1 MISFIIPAYN
11 AAKYLERVVQS
22 IIGDGKNNEEF
33 EILIVENGSTD
44 NTTEVGEYFSFAY
57 PNIQVLHSPKG
68 VSNARNYGIDHAKG
82 EWIAFVDADDYLT
95 KEGRTA
101 IFEDAKSNTYDCY
114 LYGHEAGTT
123 PKNVTDDKN
132 GESFC
137 GIEEV
142 ERFRIAMLENP
153 TKYMQVWA
161 KLFKRELM
169 LRHQIYFD
177 TELRLSEDSDFTI
190 RYSKVCQNIF
200 VSEKMAYHYS
210 IDNVSTMRGSS
221 GDKIKDYI
229 LAMERTG
236 SKLTS
241 ESDSIRQAFYT
252 YVLMHLNIA
261 LVRDVF
267 ELSNKE
273 SFFRKLKSMKAIVQ
287 EDIFREALENVQI
300 KNGLSLRMLPIVCLK
315 KHLYLPGAGIY
326 MTRAYMNK
334 KKESV

>member
-11 AAKYLERVVQS
+11 AAKYLERVIQS
-22 IIGDGKNNEEF
+22 ILNDGEKNDNY

-44 NTTEVGEYFSFAY
+44 NTTEVAEYFAFAN
-57 PNIQVLHSPKG
+57 PNIHVLHSPKG

-95 KEGRTA
+95 KEGLMTML
-101 IFEDAKSNTYDCY
+101 EDAKSDVYDCY
-114 LYGHEAGTT
+114 FYGHQAGEIS
-123 PKNVTDDKN
+123 KSVTDIK
-132 GESFC
+132 GGQSFC
-137 GIEEV
+137 GTEAVEE
-142 ERFRIAMLENP
+142 FRIVMLENP

-161 KLFKRELM
+161 KLFKRDVILQ
-169 LRHQIYFD
+169 HQIYFD

-190 RYSKVCQNIF
+190 RYSRVCQNIF
-200 VSEKMAYHYS
+200 VSEKIAYHYS

-229 LAMERTG
+229 VAMERTG
-236 SKLTS
+236 TKLST
-241 ESDSIRQAFYT
+241 ETLEIQQAFFT

-267 ELSNKE
+267 ELSNKN
-273 SFFRKLKSMKAIVQ
+273 SFSHKLKTMKEIVR
-287 EDIFREALENVQI
+287 EPVFAEALKKVQI

-315 KHLYLPGAGIY
+315 KHLYLPSAMIY

-334 KKESV
+334 KKEGC